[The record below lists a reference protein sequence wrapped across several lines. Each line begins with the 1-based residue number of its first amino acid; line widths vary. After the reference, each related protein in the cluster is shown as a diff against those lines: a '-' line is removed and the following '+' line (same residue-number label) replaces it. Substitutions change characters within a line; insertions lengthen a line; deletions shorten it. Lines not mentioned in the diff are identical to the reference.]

1 MYYLYDF
8 LYFLGQ
14 AITIVIAIL
23 LIIVGVVAILS
34 RAKSAKEG
42 ALTVHKVNK
51 KFRNMVETV
60 EQALLTK
67 HQYKK
72 LEKANKKIA
81 KQELAHPQKK
91 RLFILKFN
99 GDIRASQVTA
109 LSEEI
114 TAILLTAQSG
124 DEALVCVES
133 PGGIISGYGLA
144 ASQLLRLKEA
154 GIPFTIAVDKVAAS
168 GGYMMAAVANKIIAA
183 PFALLGSIGVVAQLP
198 NFHRFLKKKDV
209 DFEQITAGE
218 YKRTL
223 SLFGEIT
230 NKGREKLQEE
240 VDEAHELFKQ
250 FIVKHRPQVNIT
262 QLATGEHWFGQRAL
276 ELKLVDELC
285 TSDSFLLKSRE
296 QFDLFE
302 LSYKLKTPWFKRLGL
317 AVENLLHFNNV

>member
-14 AITIVIAIL
+14 AVTIIIAFL
-23 LIIVGVVAILS
+23 LIVLGVVAILS
-34 RAKSAKEG
+34 RTKPSKEG
-42 ALTVHKVNK
+42 ELTVNKVNK
-51 KFRNMVETV
+51 KFRNVAETV
-60 EQALLTK
+60 ERTLLTK

-72 LEKANKKIA
+72 LTKANKKIS
-81 KQELAHPQKK
+81 KQELTHPQKK

-99 GDIRASQVTA
+99 GDVRASQVAA

-114 TAILLTAQSG
+114 TAIVLTAQPG
-124 DEALVCVES
+124 DEALVCLES
-133 PGGIISGYGLA
+133 PGGMISGYGLA

-154 GIPFTIAVDKVAAS
+154 NIPCTVAVDKVAAS
-168 GGYMMAAVANKIIAA
+168 GGYMMAAVAHKIIAA

-230 NKGREKLQEE
+230 NKGREKMQEE
-240 VDEAHELFKQ
+240 VDEAHELFKH
-250 FIVKHRPQVNIT
+250 FIAKHRPQVNI
-262 QLATGEHWFGQRAL
+262 
-276 ELKLVDELC
+276 
-285 TSDSFLLKSRE
+285 
-296 QFDLFE
+296 
-302 LSYKLKTPWFKRLGL
+302 
-317 AVENLLHFNNV
+317 